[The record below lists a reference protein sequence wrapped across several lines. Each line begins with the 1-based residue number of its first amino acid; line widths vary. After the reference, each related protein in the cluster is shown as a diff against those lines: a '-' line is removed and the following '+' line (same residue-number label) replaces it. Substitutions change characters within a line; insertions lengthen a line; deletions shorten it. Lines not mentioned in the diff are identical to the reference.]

1 MQLSKAAELCYEITN
16 SYLHIHQ
23 KSQIIASTQEAIRL
37 TRKYLLNEIFVR
49 WSPLNG
55 EISFSYN
62 GGKDCQVLLLLYLSC
77 LWEYFFIK
85 AQNSQFDFE
94 FQSFPMQ
101 RLPTVFI
108 DQEETFPTLEN
119 FVLETSERYCLSLY
133 ESQRQSGA
141 SINMADA
148 FRDFIKIYPETEA
161 IVIGIR
167 HTDPYGETLKP
178 IQRTDSNWPDFI
190 RLQPLLHWDLTNIW
204 SFLLYSNEPICG
216 LYGKGFTSI
225 GGINNSLPN
234 PHLKKDCNN
243 VTLHFGWE
251 INHAFSKNAEDDH
264 KSLINTSPISVV
276 DKERFSG
283 YHGDYYPGWYLVDDT
298 LERAGRIKN

>member
-16 SYLHIHQ
+16 SYLHIDQ

-37 TRKYLLNEIFVR
+37 TRKYLLSEIFAR

-141 SINMADA
+141 SVNMADA

-167 HTDPYGETLKP
+167 HTDPFGETLKP
-178 IQRTDSNWPDFI
+178 IQRTDSNWPDFM

-234 PHLKKDCNN
+234 PHLRKDSNN
-243 VTLHFGWE
+243 PTLNFEWE
-251 INHAFSKNAEDDH
+251 ITHAFGKDAEGEH
-264 KSLINTSPISVV
+264 SSVINTSPISVV
-276 DKERFSG
+276 DKERFSK
-283 YHGDYYPGWYLVDDT
+283 YHDDYYPGWYLVNDT

>member
-1 MQLSKAAELCYEITN
+1 MQLSKAAEMCYEITN
-16 SYLHIHQ
+16 SYLHIDQ

-37 TRKYLLNEIFVR
+37 TRKYLLSEIFVR

-119 FVLETSERYCLSLY
+119 FVWKPQSDIAFPYTNHKGNLVHRSIWQTHLEIL
-133 ESQRQSGA
+133 
-141 SINMADA
+141 
-148 FRDFIKIYPETEA
+148 
-161 IVIGIR
+161 
-167 HTDPYGETLKP
+167 
-178 IQRTDSNWPDFI
+178 
-190 RLQPLLHWDLTNIW
+190 
-204 SFLLYSNEPICG
+204 
-216 LYGKGFTSI
+216 
-225 GGINNSLPN
+225 
-234 PHLKKDCNN
+234 
-243 VTLHFGWE
+243 
-251 INHAFSKNAEDDH
+251 
-264 KSLINTSPISVV
+264 
-276 DKERFSG
+276 
-283 YHGDYYPGWYLVDDT
+283 
-298 LERAGRIKN
+298 

>member
-16 SYLHIHQ
+16 SYLQIHQ
-23 KSQIIASTQEAIRL
+23 ESQIISSTQEAIRL
-37 TRKYLLNEIFVR
+37 TRKYLLSEIFVR

-55 EISFSYN
+55 DISFSYN

-133 ESQRQSGA
+133 ESQRQSETA
-141 SINMADA
+141 INMADA
-148 FRDFIKIYPETEA
+148 FREFIKIYPETAA

-167 HTDPYGETLKP
+167 HTDPYGETLQP
-178 IQRTDSNWPDFI
+178 IQRTDSNWPDFM

-216 LYGKGFTSI
+216 LYGEGFTSV
-225 GGINNSLPN
+225 GGVNNSLPN
-234 PHLKKDCNN
+234 PYLKKD
-243 VTLHFGWE
+243 LSDIPLLFEWE
-251 INHAFSKNAEDDH
+251 IAHAFGKNAAGEHDP
-264 KSLINTSPISVV
+264 IVNTSPISVV
-276 DKERFSG
+276 DKERFSE
-283 YHGDYYPGWYLVDDT
+283 YQDDYYPGWYLIDDT
-298 LERAGRIKN
+298 IERAGRIKN

>member
-16 SYLHIHQ
+16 SYLHIN
-23 KSQIIASTQEAIRL
+23 KESRIIASTQEAIRL
-37 TRKYLLNEIFVR
+37 TRQYLLNEIFVR

-133 ESQRQSGA
+133 ESQRQSGT
-141 SINMADA
+141 SVNMADA

-167 HTDPYGETLKP
+167 HADPYGEMLKP
-178 IQRTDSNWPDFI
+178 IQRTDSNWPDFM

-216 LYGKGFTSI
+216 LYKEGFTSI
-225 GGINNSLPN
+225 GGIHNSLPN
-234 PHLKKDCNN
+234 PHLKKDSNN
-243 VTLHFGWE
+243 VALRFEWE
-251 INHAFSKNAEDDH
+251 IAHAFGKDAKGEHDSF
-264 KSLINTSPISVV
+264 INSSPISVV
-276 DKERFSG
+276 DKERFSN
-283 YHGDYYPGWYLVDDT
+283 YHGDYYPGWYLIDDT
-298 LERAGRIKN
+298 LERAGRINN